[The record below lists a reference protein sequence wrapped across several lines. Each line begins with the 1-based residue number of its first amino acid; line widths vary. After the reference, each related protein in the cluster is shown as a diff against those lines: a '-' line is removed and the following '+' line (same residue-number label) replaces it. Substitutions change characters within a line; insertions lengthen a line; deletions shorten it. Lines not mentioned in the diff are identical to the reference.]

1 MNVATAA
8 VWFVALVIL
17 LAIESSTT
25 ALVSIWFA
33 VGSFAAFVLALVGVD
48 IVIQIVAFVLVSLIT
63 IISLRPFL
71 VKKLIPKSEATN
83 ADRILGKEGVVT
95 QKIDNIQGRSEVQV
109 MGMHWSARS
118 EDGGT
123 IEQGELV
130 TILRIEGVK
139 VFVRATQPRL
149 EN

>member
-8 VWFVALVIL
+8 VWLLALVIL
-17 LAIESSTT
+17 LAVESSTT

-33 VGSFAAFVLALVGVD
+33 VGSLAAFVLALVGVD

-83 ADRILGKEGVVT
+83 ADRILGQEGVVT
-95 QKIDNIQGRSEVQV
+95 QKIDNIQGRGEVQV

-123 IEQGELV
+123 IKQGELV

-139 VFVRATQPRL
+139 VFVRATQPRP